1 MLQRNRMLTET
12 STSPGNGDS
21 LAVRL
26 NTTIRIRWLAIVGQ
40 TVAVLFIHFVMGFDM
55 LLLPCL
61 LVIAMSAWLNLFLRV
76 RYPGNVRWR
85 GPAVMGLLAYDI
97 LQLASLLYLTGGI
110 QNPFSI
116 LLVVPVIVSAATQR
130 AKYTALLFVLAL
142 AATSLLVFFHQP
154 LPWFEPGG
162 IVLPLEIKAGIWV
175 AIASTMAF
183 TAVYMFRM
191 ADESRKLADALAAT
205 ELVLQREQHISNLD
219 GLAAAA
225 AHELGTPL
233 ATISLVTKEMLRE
246 AETGSSLKEDMELL
260 HSQADRCREILRKIS
275 TLSSEEDENITTLSI
290 GVLLEEVAAPYRLGD
305 AVIDIRLEGEPPLPV
320 ARRNAAII
328 YGLGNLLEN
337 AVDFA
342 ETRVTFSASWNQQK
356 VAITISDDGKG
367 FSPAVL
373 EHIGEPFISHHSA
386 SHMDTGGGLGLGLFI
401 AKTLLE
407 RSGAMLTFR
416 NKPAKGGAAVEVVW
430 NRADFEQA
438 SPKSAQ

>member
-1 MLQRNRMLTET
+1 MLTET

-342 ETRVTFSASWNQQK
+342 ETRVAFSASWNQQK

>member
-1 MLQRNRMLTET
+1 MLTET

>member
-1 MLQRNRMLTET
+1 MLEQNWIEAE
-12 STSPGNGDS
+12 SGPPPGGDS

-26 NTTIRIRWLAIVGQ
+26 NTTIRIRWLAIAGQ
-40 TVAVLFIHFVMGFDM
+40 VIAVLFVHFVMGFDM
-55 LLLPCL
+55 LLMPCL
-61 LVIAMSAWLNLFLRV
+61 LVIAMSAWLNLFLRF

-85 GPAVMGLLAYDI
+85 GRAVMGLLAYDI

-130 AKYTALLFVLAL
+130 AKYTVPLFILAIT
-142 AATSLLVFFHQP
+142 ATTLLVFFHQP

-162 IVLPLEIKAGIWV
+162 IILPLEIKVGIWV

-183 TAVYMFRM
+183 TAVYMFRV
-191 ADESRKLADALAAT
+191 ADESRKLADALSAT

-233 ATISLVTKEMLRE
+233 ATISLVAKELLRE
-246 AETGSSLKEDMELL
+246 TEEGTSLREDAELL
-260 HSQADRCREILRKIS
+260 RSQADRCREILRKIS
-275 TLSSEEDENITTLSI
+275 TLSSEEDENIASLSI
-290 GVLLEEVAAPYRLGD
+290 EVLLEEVASPYRQGE
-305 AVIDIRLEGEPPLPV
+305 VSMDIQLEGEPPLPV
-320 ARRNAAII
+320 TRRNSAVL

-342 ETRVTFSASWNQQK
+342 RSWVEFTARWDQRT
-356 VAITISDDGKG
+356 VTISIRDDGKG
-367 FSPAVL
+367 FSPAIL
-373 EHIGEPFISHHSA
+373 ERIGEPFISHRSA
-386 SHMDTGGGLGLGLFI
+386 AHAASGGGLGLGLFI

-407 RSGAMLTFR
+407 RSGATLVFR
-416 NKPAKGGAAVEVVW
+416 NQPAKGGAEVQITW
-430 NRADFEQA
+430 NRSSFEQDL
-438 SPKSAQ
+438 PKTGL

>member
-1 MLQRNRMLTET
+1 MLQQNRIEVENGM
-12 STSPGNGDS
+12 SPGNGDS

-26 NTTIRIRWLAIVGQ
+26 NTTIRIRWLAVAGQ
-40 TVAVLFIHFVMGFDM
+40 VAAVLFVHFVMSFDM
-55 LLLPCL
+55 LLMPCL
-61 LVIAMSAWLNLFLRV
+61 LVIAMSAWLNLFLRF

-85 GPAVMGLLAYDI
+85 GRAVMGLLAYDI

-130 AKYTALLFVLAL
+130 ARYTVPLFILAIS
-142 AATSLLVFFHQP
+142 ATTLLVFFHQP

-162 IVLPLEIKAGIWV
+162 IILPLEIRAGIWV

-183 TAVYMFRM
+183 TAVYMFRV
-191 ADESRKLADALAAT
+191 ADESRKLADALSAT

-233 ATISLVTKEMLRE
+233 ATISLVAKELLRE
-246 AETGSSLKEDMELL
+246 TAEGTSLREDAELL

-275 TLSSEEDENITTLSI
+275 TLSSQEDANIASLSI
-290 GVLLEEVAAPYRLGD
+290 EVLLEEVASPYRQGEITL
-305 AVIDIRLEGEPPLPV
+305 DIELEGESPLPV
-320 ARRNAAII
+320 TRRNAAVL

-342 ETRVTFSASWNQQK
+342 ASWVAFTARWDERT
-356 VAITISDDGKG
+356 VAISIRDDGKG
-367 FSPAVL
+367 FAPAIL
-373 EHIGEPFISHHSA
+373 ERIGEPFVSHRSA
-386 SHMDTGGGLGLGLFI
+386 ADVTSGGGLGLGLFI

-407 RSGAMLTFR
+407 RSGATLVFR
-416 NKPAKGGAAVEVVW
+416 NQPVKGGAEVEVAW
-430 NRADFEQA
+430 NRADFER
-438 SPKSAQ
+438 SLPKIGP

>member
-1 MLQRNRMLTET
+1 MLTET

-342 ETRVTFSASWNQQK
+342 ETHVAFSASWNQQK